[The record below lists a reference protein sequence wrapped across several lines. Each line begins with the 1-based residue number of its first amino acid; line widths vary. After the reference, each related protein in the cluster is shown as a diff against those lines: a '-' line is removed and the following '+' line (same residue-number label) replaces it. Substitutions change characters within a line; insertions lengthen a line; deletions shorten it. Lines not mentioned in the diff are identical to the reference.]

1 MHWKQYQ
8 RFEQRGDLQK
18 QAEGLKTVLSK
29 RLPATAID
37 EALELARQSAQK
49 AEQRNPSP
57 VIALDSNRLCLVN
70 PYTNAIEQ
78 ALELPREAGQ
88 KQEALINWSHF
99 NGPQV
104 MGMSLQDKQYV
115 PQDILSA
122 RDIPHAGLRLN
133 AAYAFLPFSSLQGSM
148 PRSLLVHHS
157 YLCKQWIDPRIPLEN
172 LRSRPY
178 DLAVSPQ
185 HPYFIVGDRSA
196 GKLHF
201 IQRNPFKLLRS
212 WPLTSPPH
220 KKVLQSVFHPDG
232 QRVYVSSYQKG
243 GFHIIDRA
251 MAQKRIA
258 LNTPGIVSHLATSPR
273 GDLLYVYIVLDEAI
287 EIWVLDTQKHQKQ
300 AVFSPEGSAFSSQT
314 DPQDLF
320 EISPDGRSLL
330 TVVSR
335 NRPNLFSPY
344 LLQIDSGSGE
354 IRFETLLKPEEKPL
368 QLAFMA
374 RELSDPKIRLLP
386 LLLHGGHGL
395 EEADV
400 QAAFSA

>member
-18 QAEGLKTVLSK
+18 QAEGLTEALSN
-29 RLPATAID
+29 RLSVTAIQ
-37 EALELARQSAQK
+37 EALALARQSAQT
-49 AEQRNPSP
+49 AEQRQPSP
-57 VIALDSNRLCLVN
+57 VITFQDNRLCMIN
-70 PYTNAIEQ
+70 PYTHAIEE
-78 ALELPREAGQ
+78 ALEMPREAGQ
-88 KQEALINWSHF
+88 KQDALINWSHF

-104 MGMSLQDKQYV
+104 MGLNLQGKQFV

-133 AAYAFLPFSSLQGSM
+133 SAYAYLPFSSLQGSM
-148 PRSLLVHHS
+148 PRGLLAHHS

-201 IQRNPFKLLRS
+201 VQRNPFKLLRS
-212 WPLTSPPH
+212 WPLTTPPH
-220 KKVLQSVFHPDG
+220 KKVLQSIFHPDG
-232 QRVYVSSYQKG
+232 QRVYVSTYQKG

-258 LNTPGIVSHLATSPR
+258 VNTPGIVSHLALSSR
-273 GDLLYVYIVLDEAI
+273 GDLLYVYVVLDEQI

-300 AVFSPEGSAFSSQT
+300 AVFSLEGSAFSGQT

-344 LLQIDSGSGE
+344 LLQIECSSGQV
-354 IRFETLLKPEEKPL
+354 IAETLLKPEEKPL

-374 RELSDPKIRLLP
+374 RALSDPKIRLLP
-386 LLLHGGHGL
+386 IILHGGHGL

-400 QAAFSA
+400 KAAFSA

>member
-18 QAEGLKTVLSK
+18 QAEGLKEVLSN
-29 RLPATAID
+29 RLPSTAIQ
-37 EALELARQSAQK
+37 EALELARHSAEK
-49 AEQRNPSP
+49 AEQRSPSP
-57 VIALDSNRLCLVN
+57 VITLQNNRLCMVN
-70 PYTNAIEQ
+70 PYTNDIEE
-78 ALELPREAGQ
+78 ALEMPREAGQ
-88 KQEALINWSHF
+88 KQDSLINWSHF

-104 MGMSLQDKQYV
+104 MGLNLQGKQFI
-115 PQDILSA
+115 PQDVLST

-133 AAYAFLPFSSLQGSM
+133 TAYAYLPFSPLQGSM
-148 PRSLLVHHS
+148 PRGLSAHHS

-201 IQRNPFKLLRS
+201 IQRKPFKLLRS
-212 WPLTSPPH
+212 WPLTTPPH
-220 KKVLQSVFHPDG
+220 KKVLQSIFHPDG
-232 QRVYVSSYQKG
+232 QRVYVSTYQKG

-258 LNTPGIVSHLATSPR
+258 VNTPGIVSHLALSNR
-273 GDLLYVYIVLDEAI
+273 GDLLYVYVVLDERI
-287 EIWVLDTQKHQKQ
+287 EIWVLDTQKHDKQ
-300 AVFSPEGSAFSSQT
+300 AVFSLEGSAFSGQT

-344 LLQIDSGSGE
+344 LLQIDSSNGN
-354 IRFETLLKPEEKPL
+354 IIAETLLKPEEKPL
-368 QLAFMA
+368 QFAFMA
-374 RELSDPKIRLLP
+374 RALSDPKIRLLP

-395 EEADV
+395 EEAEV
-400 QAAFSA
+400 EAAFSA

>member
-1 MHWKQYQ
+1 MQWKQYQ

-18 QAEGLKTVLSK
+18 QAEGLKAVLSK
-29 RLPATAID
+29 RLPATAIE
-37 EALELARQSAQK
+37 EALALARQSAQK
-49 AEQRNPSP
+49 AEQRKPSP
-57 VIALDSNRLCLVN
+57 VIAVDGNRLCLLN
-70 PYTNAIEQ
+70 PYTHAVEQ
-78 ALELPREAGQ
+78 ALELPREPGQ

-104 MGMSLQDKQYV
+104 MGMGLQNQQFL

-133 AAYAFLPFSSLQGSM
+133 TAYAYLPFSSLQGSM
-148 PRSLLVHHS
+148 PRLLLAHHS

-178 DLAVSPQ
+178 DLAISPQ
-185 HPYFIVGDRSA
+185 HPYFIVSDRSA

-212 WPLTSPPH
+212 WPLASPPH
-220 KKVLQSVFHPDG
+220 KKILQSIFHPDG
-232 QRVYVSSYQKG
+232 QRVYVSSSQKG
-243 GFHIIDRA
+243 GFHMIDRA
-251 MAQKRIA
+251 MAQKRIP
-258 LNTPGIVSHLATSPR
+258 LNTSGIVSHLALSPR
-273 GDLLYVYIVLDEAI
+273 GDMLYVYIVLDETV

-314 DPQDLF
+314 DPHDIF
-320 EISPDGRSLL
+320 EISPDGNSLL
-330 TVVSR
+330 TLVSR

-344 LLQIDSGSGE
+344 LLQMDSSTGN

-374 RELSDPKIRLLP
+374 RELSDPHIRLLP

-400 QAAFSA
+400 KAAFLT